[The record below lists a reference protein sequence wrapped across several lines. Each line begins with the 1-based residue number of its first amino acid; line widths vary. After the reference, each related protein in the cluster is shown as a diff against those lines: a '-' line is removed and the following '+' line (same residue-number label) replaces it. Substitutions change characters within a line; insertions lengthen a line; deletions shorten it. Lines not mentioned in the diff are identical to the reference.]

1 MSGLREEQSSDKSDD
16 KERNQAT
23 NESKFE
29 ELWQE
34 KRSTRCKRNRDTY
47 LSPPSK
53 EIKFEMKMKN
63 KENAKVETSE
73 NAKKSK
79 KNRPKNIEILLIV

>member
-1 MSGLREEQSSDKSDD
+1 MAGKTFYKLQKKQRHILV
-16 KERNQAT
+16 T
-23 NESKFE
+23 
-29 ELWQE
+29 
-34 KRSTRCKRNRDTY
+34 
-47 LSPPSK
+47 PPSK

-63 KENAKVETSE
+63 EENAKVETSE